1 LNDSKTPLGS
11 NVDRHEN
18 IGKGFLGLEPFK
30 FLVNNKEFKKHPM
43 ILETPGGDDM
53 YIEDLKTLNLLKSLI
68 DE

>member
-1 LNDSKTPLGS
+1 LE
-11 NVDRHEN
+11 R
-18 IGKGFLGLEPFK
+18 FLGFEPFK
-30 FLVNNKEFKKHPM
+30 FLVNNKEFINHPM